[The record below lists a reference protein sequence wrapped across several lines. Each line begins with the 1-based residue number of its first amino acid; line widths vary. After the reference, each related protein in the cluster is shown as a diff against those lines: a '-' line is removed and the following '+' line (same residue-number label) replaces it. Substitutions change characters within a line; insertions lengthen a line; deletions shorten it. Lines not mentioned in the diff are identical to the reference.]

1 MLLLAPK
8 DSVHSLQ
15 FPNDSLHSL
24 QFLFTIFVVSVQA
37 PTERFTTTQQE
48 DEELARR
55 FNLQFVCTREKE
67 LARQQRLETLG
78 AIGVFDADMAELAST
93 YGKIRQEAQAYLA
106 TLTPPSD

>member
-1 MLLLAPK
+1 M
-8 DSVHSLQ
+8 
-15 FPNDSLHSL
+15 HSL
-24 QFLFTIFVVSVQA
+24 QFLFILFVVPVQA

-55 FNLQFVCTREKE
+55 FNSQFVCTREKE

-78 AIGVFDADMAELAST
+78 AIGVFDADMAKLAAT
-93 YGKIRQEAQAYLA
+93 YGQIGQDGQAYLA